1 MSAGAVAMFVAA
13 CFAFDTGSVSAAEA
27 APARIVA
34 QGTTAPLPS
43 GGSGTKFGIALPAG
57 AHCPGDTEHK
67 GYRVWSYLVPG
78 DVELRSVSF
87 AGLIPEPGYP
97 LKARGDPF
105 GPANTAQDTG
115 QIVRLPND
123 FVLSD
128 LDLTPAELLR
138 SGATSASWHA
148 GIACSDVRGA
158 LSTYWNVDLVFSVNS
173 GDPAGYTW
181 VVSRPVS
188 TSGGGSPSRPTAVV
202 VGLGLA
208 GGLVLLRRSR
218 QKPTRAARA

>member
-1 MSAGAVAMFVAA
+1 MVVRK
-13 CFAFDTGSVSAAEA
+13 T
-27 APARIVA
+27 
-34 QGTTAPLPS
+34 QPLPIECVVRGYVS
-43 GGSGTKFGIALPAG
+43 GSGWKDYRATGKICGIALPAG

-128 LDLTPAELLR
+128 LDLTPARDVLDLGLHVWHHQTTARQRLVINRRQPPPGLVPPVEATQLRRPPEPELTYTIP
-138 SGATSASWHA
+138 STTIGP
-148 GIACSDVRGA
+148 A
-158 LSTYWNVDLVFSVNS
+158 LSMLPPRALTPF
-173 GDPAGYTW
+173 T
-181 VVSRPVS
+181 VSKSRFVS
-188 TSGGGSPSRPTAVV
+188 KVHRIEPS
-202 VGLGLA
+202 
-208 GGLVLLRRSR
+208 LLE
-218 QKPTRAARA
+218 